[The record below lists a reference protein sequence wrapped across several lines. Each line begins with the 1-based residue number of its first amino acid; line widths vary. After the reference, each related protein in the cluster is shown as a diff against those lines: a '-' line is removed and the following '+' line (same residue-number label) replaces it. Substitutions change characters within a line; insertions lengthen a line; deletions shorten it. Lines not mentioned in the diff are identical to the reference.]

1 MKCAV
6 VRPRFPPCWLKSS
19 IWLALLLSV
28 ASAAATISF
37 EPPRLDAKD
46 PIPLMAYY
54 YIWFDEGSWE
64 RAKTDYPQLGRYSS
78 DNEAVMRQHVRWA
91 KEAGIDGFIVSW
103 KSTSKLD
110 SRLERLMEVA
120 AAEQFALWVI
130 YQGLDFERNPLPLN
144 RIESDLDYFTTAYAD
159 HPAFGMYDKPVVIWS
174 GTWEYSREDVGEVT
188 NTYRDGLY
196 ILASERNEQG
206 YLRLADIVDGNA
218 YYWSSVNPD
227 TYPGYQEKLSAMGE
241 AVHRRGGIWVAPAAP
256 GFDARLVGG
265 TTVVERQ
272 DGAMLRQQMNAAL
285 RSSPNAVG
293 LISWNEFSENSHVE
307 PSANYG
313 RSALE
318 ALAERRLSSGP
329 AVGDFDSSAPA
340 TTDRGGLYGIYVLGI
355 VVAFVGACLA
365 LLIVRVRRSGS
376 LNLKPPDA
384 GRSALPTPV
393 RKEG

>member
-1 MKCAV
+1 MSHSLGQSSPHWTKCV
-6 VRPRFPPCWLKSS
+6 V
-19 IWLALLLSV
+19 WLALLLSA

-37 EPPRLDAKD
+37 EPPRLDVKD

-54 YIWFDEGSWE
+54 YIWFDKGSWN
-64 RAKTDYPQLGRYSS
+64 RAKTDYPQLGRYTS
-78 DNEAVMRQHVRWA
+78 DNEEVIKQHVRWA
-91 KEAGIDGFIVSW
+91 IEAGIDGFIVSW

-110 SRLERLMEVA
+110 SRLEKLMEVA
-120 AAEQFALWVI
+120 AAENFALWII

-144 RIESDLDYFTTAYAD
+144 RIESDLEYFSTAYAD

-174 GTWEYSREDVGEVT
+174 GTWEFSREDVGEVT

-206 YLRLADIVDGNA
+206 YLRLADLVDGNA

-256 GFDARLVGG
+256 GFDARLLGG

-272 DGAMLRQQMNAAL
+272 NGEMLRRQMNAAL
-285 RSSPNAVG
+285 RSSPNAIG

-307 PSANYG
+307 PSVNYG

-318 ALAERRLSSGP
+318 ALAKRQISSGP
-329 AVGDFDSSAPA
+329 AIGDFDSSAPG
-340 TTDRGGLYGIYVLGI
+340 TTDRGSFYGIYVVGI
-355 VVAFVGACLA
+355 VVAFVGTCLA
-365 LLIVRVRRSGS
+365 LLIMRVRRKDTR
-376 LNLKPPDA
+376 NFRA
-384 GRSALPTPV
+384 QRSPLLGHPSQ
-393 RKEG
+393 RKER